1 MLCKKDN
8 LIDILQNFEFKIL
21 IFSAIIEELQK
32 ELKSNMAQIRFLVV
46 KTPAIAFT
54 TINEIATEVGKK
66 YKMSLIL
73 NFPHIGKIE
82 DYESYGTQD
91 ISMII
96 DMTRKVFPI
105 ERSAIKSKAREIFG
119 DVKVEDAYM
128 YEGKEGV
135 KVFLESGR
143 IDILPHSLHI
153 WCKFDSKVT
162 EFCDWLLI
170 NCYQLNPGVSGAR
183 SEVNS

>member
-1 MLCKKDN
+1 MTFN
-8 LIDILQNFEFKIL
+8 E
-21 IFSAIIEELQK
+21 IIVELQK
-32 ELKSNMAQIRFLVV
+32 ELKSNMAQIRFLLM
-46 KTPAIAFT
+46 KSPAIAFT
-54 TINEIATEVGKK
+54 TMNEIATKVGKK
-66 YKMSLIL
+66 YRMSLLL
-73 NFPHIGKIE
+73 NFPQSGKIE

-105 ERSAIKSKAREIFG
+105 KRETIKSKAKEIFG
-119 DVKVEDAYM
+119 NIKVEDAYM

-153 WCKFDSKVT
+153 WCKFDNKVT

-170 NCYQLNPGVSGAR
+170 NCYQLNPGVSGAI
-183 SEVNS
+183 SEVIS